1 MLQYLK
7 GGIALGTFLA
17 FIWYIFI
24 GFMLY
29 GIIRLA
35 VKHGISDSKKKIY
48 DSVATLLGYF
58 FYFHNFGGLL
68 T

>member
-1 MLQYLK
+1 MLQFLK

-35 VKHGISDSKKKIY
+35 VKHGISDSKKNN
-48 DSVATLLGYF
+48 L
-58 FYFHNFGGLL
+58 
-68 T
+68 

>member
-35 VKHGISDSKKKIY
+35 VKHGISDSKKIIY
-48 DSVATLLGYF
+48 DSVATLLG
-58 FYFHNFGGLL
+58 
-68 T
+68 

>member
-7 GGIALGTFLA
+7 GGIVLGTFLA

-35 VKHGISDSKKKIY
+35 VKHGIFDSKKNN
-48 DSVATLLGYF
+48 L
-58 FYFHNFGGLL
+58 
-68 T
+68 